1 MPHSALYFWRMSE
14 HEEDMNAFNGW
25 DCFGA
30 TLMLGIT
37 PAVIHFATT
46 EPHDDKGAVLLAVG
60 GVIISLVVLAV
71 ALITRWRFLS
81 KLINGA
87 GIALTIFFICQMTF
101 FWVNSCS
108 EKEAKELS
116 PEAELL
122 LQPTQPTDKK

>member
-1 MPHSALYFWRMSE
+1 MSE

-30 TLMLGIT
+30 TLMLGIA

-46 EPHDDKGAVLLAVG
+46 EPHDEKGAVLLGIG
-60 GVIISLVVLAV
+60 GVIVSLVVLAV

-81 KLINGA
+81 KLINHA
-87 GIALTIFFICQMTF
+87 GLALTIFFIFQMTF
-101 FWVNSCS
+101 FWVNSCTGKE
-108 EKEAKELS
+108 EKNLS

-122 LQPTQPTDKK
+122 LKPAQSADKAP